1 MNPWGL
7 WEFPVDDETVLKWLA
22 RAIELKMVV
31 ANTDDEE
38 SEWLQEMLYAWYDTK
53 ESKPM

>member
-7 WEFPVDDETVLKWLA
+7 WEFPVDDEIVLKWLA

-31 ANTDDEE
+31 ANVDDEE